1 MEQADKETEEI
12 IGQMK
17 CLEDFRCCESRFVV
31 LCKGKDIRM

>member
-1 MEQADKETEEI
+1 MEQADKEIEI

-17 CLEDFRCCESRFVV
+17 CLKDFICYQSTFEV